1 MAYSQAQINA
11 MNKYGAAQL
20 AASGKDTKGNSIVK
34 PVVPSTK
41 VQTPGSPLYVKPAVP
56 SLPSAGSFGSNPA
69 TAKSYGYTP
78 PTPYSPKSTPYSPPV
93 GTSPLGNQKMGN
105 NGGGSGAAPAT
116 SWVNKSNETPVEP
129 AAPAWLGTGIQQTAG
144 ITAEP
149 EFDTTQMMDDLK
161 QAQIRAQVAALDK
174 QRNNSLSNLDTEQA
188 GLGSVYYE
196 KRNQAAAASDV
207 SAMNFA
213 QRAASRGIS
222 GNAGA
227 MPEIYRNSALQGQ
240 IGALDQAEASANAS
254 IESNRANVRNNY
266 EADLVAAQ
274 AGIEAQALQN
284 YISQMNTDREFGVT
298 EAGLTGSYKGA
309 QTLDGQAKQL
319 SNQMA
324 QLSVDAQAI
333 QNSYLP
339 QTLKDQATLLK
350 QQVEVGK
357 ISPATALAQLEQ
369 IKRETANVGASTAL
383 GYANLNYSKSQD
395 AINNANE
402 TYNNAISNIN
412 SLYVTSD
419 AVTGG
424 NKINKTGLRAHILS
438 LNLPDAQTTQLI
450 KLYGV

>member
-1 MAYSQAQINA
+1 MAYTAAQIAA
-11 MNKYGAAQL
+11 MNKQGAAL
-20 AASGKDTKGNSIVK
+20 IASQK
-34 PVVPSTK
+34 
-41 VQTPGSPLYVKPAVP
+41 
-56 SLPSAGSFGSNPA
+56 AG
-69 TAKSYGYTP
+69 TYK
-78 PTPYSPKSTPYSPPV
+78 PPV
-93 GTSPLGNQKMGN
+93 PTTPVKTVADYGSATSRAGYSGAPVPKPYVAPAGTSPLGNQKI
-105 NGGGSGAAPAT
+105 GGGVAGGSSLSTLRGQT
-116 SWVNKSNETPVEP
+116 ESNPTPVETTKP
-129 AAPAWLGTGIQQTAG
+129 DFIPTFDNGGVS
-144 ITAEP
+144 AEP
-149 EFDTTQMMDDLK
+149 SFDTTQVMNDLK

-174 QRNNSLSNLDTEQA
+174 QRDNSLSNLDSEQA
-188 GLGSVYYE
+188 GIGSVYYE
-196 KRNQAAAASDV
+196 KRNQAAAASDI

-213 QRAASRGIS
+213 QRAAARGIS

-240 IGALDQAEASANAS
+240 IGELDQAEAGANAN

-284 YISQMNTDREFGVT
+284 YIAQMNTDREFGIS

-324 QLSVDAQAI
+324 QLNLDAQAI

-357 ISPATALAQLEQ
+357 LSPATALAQLEQ

-383 GYANLNYSKSQD
+383 GYANLNYNKSQD
-395 AINNANE
+395 AINNANK

-419 AVTGG
+419 AITGG
-424 NKINKTGLRAHILS
+424 NKIETKGLRSYILS

-450 KLYGV
+450 NLYGV

>member
-1 MAYSQAQINA
+1 MGYSAAQIAA
-11 MNKYGAAQL
+11 MNKQGAALL
-20 AASGKDTKGNSIVK
+20 ASQKAGTYNPPVPTTPVK
-34 PVVPSTK
+34 TVADY
-41 VQTPGSPLYVKPAVP
+41 GSATQKAGYSLYDKP
-56 SLPSAGSFGSNPA
+56 
-69 TAKSYGYTP
+69 K
-78 PTPYSPKSTPYSPPV
+78 PYVAPV
-93 GTSPLGNQKMGN
+93 GTSPLGNQKI
-105 NGGGSGAAPAT
+105 GGGSPGTAPAPT
-116 SWVNKSNETPVEP
+116 WVNKSNETPIP
-129 AAPAWLGTGIQQTAG
+129 PP
-144 ITAEP
+144 P
-149 EFDTTQMMDDLK
+149 ETPPPTPPELPPEYDIPVDNTTQMMNDLK

-174 QRNNSLSNLDTEQA
+174 QRDNSLSNLDSEQA
-188 GLGSVYYE
+188 GIGSVYYE
-196 KRNQAAAASDV
+196 KRNQAAAASDI

-213 QRAASRGIS
+213 QRAAARGIS

-240 IGALDQAEASANAS
+240 IGALDQAEAGANAN

-284 YISQMNTDREFGVT
+284 YISQMNTDREFGIS

-324 QLSVDAQAI
+324 QLNLDAQAI

-357 ISPATALAQLEQ
+357 LSPATALAQLEQ

-383 GYANLNYSKSQD
+383 GYANLNYNKSQD
-395 AINNANE
+395 AINNANK

-419 AVTGG
+419 ALSGG
-424 NKINKTGLRAHILS
+424 NKIETKGLRSYILS

-450 KLYGV
+450 QLYGV